1 METTHFKKG
10 LPYLHI
16 SSRLKE
22 IDDMLQTFIVQ
33 YIKNSDKESFHLI
46 NCTSNIVFHLSYMI
60 ILSNNT
66 KNTISFYQITI
77 ACINIMKHLPVN
89 FSFIH
94 RTKRLKTKQT
104 RRNSAIGIVEHSC
117 NNCISHYNKKD
128 SDW

>member
-1 METTHFKKG
+1 MHGMWPFDNTHMETTHFKKG

-22 IDDMLQTFIVQ
+22 IDDTLQTFIVQ
-33 YIKNSDKESFHLI
+33 YIKNSDKEGVHLI

-77 ACINIMKHLPVN
+77 TCINIMKHLHVN
-89 FSFIH
+89 YSIIH

-104 RRNSAIGIVEHSC
+104 RKEF
-117 NNCISHYNKKD
+117 SHRYCRRQ
-128 SDW
+128 